1 LYSVVGSDESM
12 VARPGLPLRALILC
26 AALGANVAFD
36 INELKYR
43 LRSVIQ
49 DCSATHLEFI

>member
-1 LYSVVGSDESM
+1 M
-12 VARPGLPLRALILC
+12 VARPGLPLLALILC